1 MRILTTGVSVALAVL
16 SAGSLSL
23 HAARSATRPC
33 ESLSALS
40 LPGVTITSAQASPT
54 GSFALPQGQATAAQ
68 QQVLAKLPAVCR
80 VAATL
85 RPSADSDIKV
95 EIWMPASGWNGK
107 LESVGNGG
115 WSGSIPYPAML
126 AALGR
131 GYATASTDT
140 GHTGSTAGFAV
151 GHPEKLVDFGYRSV
165 HEMTLTARQVLSAFY
180 DEGPKRSYWN
190 GCSAGGRQGLKEA
203 QQFPGDYDGIVA
215 GAPALDWTG
224 RAAQSMRVGQAVHD
238 EAGHLGR
245 EEFSLIHDAVLA
257 QCDAD
262 DGVKDGVIEN
272 PRRCRFDPGSL
283 VCKGSDTTRC
293 LTPAQVNTAR
303 LIYSAAPNPKTGRD
317 ITALEPGS
325 ELGWTTWGGPQPFAI
340 GLDHFR
346 DVVFKDPSW
355 DSRQFNFDRDIV
367 KAEEVDAGT
376 INALDPNLK
385 PFFDRGG
392 RLIQYH
398 GWSDPQISPGNSV
411 QYYERV
417 LQGPAGTAAKNSYR
431 LFMVPG
437 MAHCS
442 GGEGP
447 STFDALS
454 ALEQWVEHGT
464 APGQLVASLVRDGK
478 VVRTRP
484 LCPYPEVAVY
494 SGTGST
500 DDAGSFSCKAR

>member
-1 MRILTTGVSVALAVL
+1 MT
-16 SAGSLSL
+16 
-23 HAARSATRPC
+23 
-33 ESLSALS
+33 
-40 LPGVTITSAQASPT
+40 GVTITLAQASPAGAFT
-54 GSFALPQGQATAAQ
+54 LPQGQASAAQ
-68 QQVLAKLPAVCR
+68 QQILPKLPGVCR

-85 RPSADSDIKV
+85 RPSADSDIHV
-95 EIWMPASGWNGK
+95 EIWMPATGWNGK

-115 WSGSIPYPAML
+115 WSGSISYPAML
-126 AALGR
+126 TALGR

-140 GHTGSTAGFAV
+140 GHSGSSASFAA
-151 GHPEKLVDFGYRSV
+151 GHPEKLVDFGSRSV
-165 HEMTLTARQVLSAFY
+165 HEMTRTARQVISAFY
-180 DEGPKRSYWN
+180 DEGPSKSYWN

-203 QQFPGDYDGIVA
+203 QQFPADYDGIVA

-238 EAGHLGR
+238 TAGNFGR
-245 EEFSLIHDAVLA
+245 EQFSLIHDAVLA

-262 DGVKDGVIEN
+262 DGVKDGVLEN
-272 PRRCRFDPGSL
+272 PRRCKFDPASL

-303 LIYSAAPNPKTGRD
+303 LIYAAAPNSKTGRD
-317 ITALEPGS
+317 VTALEPGS
-325 ELGWTTWGGPQPFAI
+325 ELGWATWGGPQPFAI
-340 GLDHFR
+340 GQDHFR
-346 DVVFKDPSW
+346 YVVFSDPSW
-355 DSRQFNFDRDIV
+355 TYGQFRFDRDIV
-367 KAEEVDAGT
+367 RAEDIDAGT

-392 RLIQYH
+392 KLIQYH
-398 GWSDPQISPGNSV
+398 GWSDPQISPGASV

-417 LQGPAGTAAKNSYR
+417 LQGSAAAAAAGSYR

-464 APGQLVASLVRDGK
+464 APAQLVASLVRDGK

-484 LCPYPEVAVY
+484 LCPYPQIAVY
-494 SGTGST
+494 SGAGST
-500 DDAGSFSCKAR
+500 DDAANFACKAR